1 LLKKY
6 VLTIDLVNGGAD
18 GPAIS
23 LACTLYY
30 LAKYPEKLAKLREE
44 LDSALSP
51 SDTVTPWSKV
61 KNLAYLRACV
71 NESMRLAPPVATDLV
86 RKTPPAGA
94 RIDDQIVPGDTVV
107 SISAYTAHRD
117 PEVFP
122 DPEAFLPERWL
133 MKGDDRLREM
143 LAVFIPFS
151 AGSRSC
157 IGRNITI
164 LEQLVF
170 VATLCYRYEFA
181 LPSKEWEM
189 EFEDYFNLWP
199 VNLPMKIWRRE
210 VQTAA

>member
-1 LLKKY
+1 
-6 VLTIDLVNGGAD
+6 
-18 GPAIS
+18 
-23 LACTLYY
+23 
-30 LAKYPEKLAKLREE
+30 
-44 LDSALSP
+44 
-51 SDTVTPWSKV
+51 V

-86 RKTPPAGA
+86 RRTPAEGA
-94 RIDDQIVPGDTVV
+94 KIDDQMVPGNTVV

-122 DPEAFLPERWL
+122 DPEAFWPERWL
-133 MKGDDRLREM
+133 IRGDDRLKEM

-170 VATLCYRYEFA
+170 IATLCYRYDFA

-199 VNLPMKIWRRE
+199 VKLPMKIWRRE
-210 VQTAA
+210 MQTPA